1 MTVLEVFRKLI
12 GNLRAETATRNVM
25 LKHGISNV
33 NSFKDLMPEVIE
45 SDDCPRYPPF
55 AKGLPVAST
64 DAILQSQYDQIVR
77 IRNGLKI
84 GFEGF
89 DKLVMP
95 ILIKYAEYIHLLP
108 ASESHHHR
116 GAGGLFRHSLEV
128 GFHAALMAGDVEFGT
143 PGDPKD
149 RRMGVPR
156 WQLAVFFAGLF
167 HDAGKPLVDLVVT
180 DRAGKE
186 TWDPESEPLSRWASR
201 IGIDR
206 YFLRWNKQRVHKNH
220 EEHSVKL
227 THALFYENKA
237 VIEYFNELKTVRVYS
252 QMTESLNGQLIKS
265 PMRSLV
271 DKADSYSV
279 EKDLKLYPAM
289 NASEE
294 STGTP
299 VVRYVFNAMRDLIN
313 GGASR
318 WRVNEPGSVIWLT
331 PDGLFVAW
339 EQGYEDI
346 KDHIKKQKT
355 PGIPFEADTAAQ
367 ILIEHDHAIA
377 KEDSEEVGKVVKY
390 KYWLLG
396 LEINTKN
403 NQRAK
408 LKLKCLRIR
417 SVDALFKL
425 EPPAVYPGVILESN
439 KNTVKK
445 IEPTISAD
453 EVKDTETSQVLADHQ
468 LPQEIIASNDD
479 IPNDQMNEI
488 SFDLAMR
495 PTSFHS
501 SPETDGL
508 SFGFTNDDDSS
519 GNMNGESIPFSDG
532 VINTHDSTST
542 QSDES
547 EPVQLKELNDAN
559 NEAIAALAKFNES
572 QDDGLEFLFNMM
584 GEERPTTDL
593 GHDVEATSITNNKTD
608 HDAAVVTESSA
619 VAESQLIN
627 NQPPINSQKAQKS
640 TKLSAISPSKNK
652 PKIIDSPKVN
662 ELNTELEKYP
672 NNVRNI
678 LNTFISPVLKGDK
691 LLGEELFIVK
701 SLRKVGIYPEA
712 IQGNYKLPEVLSAL
726 SEANAL
732 EADPVNGGKVREFSG
747 IRLIV
752 LNKSI
757 TKPLLAALKAIEQSV
772 APVHENRIDQEKA
785 IVSSQTK
792 QNKESQQAETK
803 VIKTHLASDQINS
816 SKTKDM
822 TPNPK
827 HDVAVI
833 HQNTGQHVK
842 GVEKQISSVK
852 TGKIVLPS
860 PEKQEQFAK
869 AIQVLEPPITVSAV
883 CSQLAEMIKVG
894 RGEWISLPVE
904 RRAVEDKFVNSVSME
919 ILSQLV
925 IRFPHISITKLRM
938 HLAKNESGIKLNL
951 QMSTLDV
958 VVK

>member
-1 MTVLEVFRKLI
+1 MTVLEVFFRKLI
-12 GNLRAETATRNVM
+12 GNLRAETSTRNVM
-25 LKHGISNV
+25 LKHGNSNV

-64 DAILQSQYDQIVR
+64 DAILQSQYDQILR

-186 TWDPESEPLSRWASR
+186 TWDPESEPLSRWANR

-425 EPPAVYPGVILESN
+425 EPPGVYPGVILESN
-439 KNTVKK
+439 KNTARK
-445 IEPTISAD
+445 IEPNISVD
-453 EVKDTETSQVLADHQ
+453 EVKDTETSQVFADIQ
-468 LPQEIIASNDD
+468 LPQENSGKNDD
-479 IPNDQMNEI
+479 LPSHQMNDI

-495 PTSFHS
+495 PTNLVSE
-501 SPETDGL
+501 PEEQGFN
-508 SFGFTNDDDSS
+508 FGFTSDDNAPNNINGDAIQLNEGLISTHISTTAYS
-519 GNMNGESIPFSDG
+519 GEPEGE
-532 VINTHDSTST
+532 
-542 QSDES
+542 
-547 EPVQLKELNDAN
+547 LKEINDAN

-572 QDDGLEFLFNMM
+572 QDDGLQFLFSMI
-584 GEERPTTDL
+584 GEERPATDL
-593 GHDVEATSITNNKTD
+593 NHDVYATSATDNKTVNETVF
-608 HDAAVVTESSA
+608 ASESA
-619 VAESQLIN
+619 DIAESQFIN
-627 NQPPINSQKAQKS
+627 NQPQIESQKAQKS
-640 TKLSAISPSKNK
+640 TKQTTLNPSKIK

-662 ELNTELEKYP
+662 ELHAELDKYP

-691 LLGEELFIVK
+691 LLGEQLYIVK

-732 EADPVNGGKVREFSG
+732 EADPVSGGKVREFGG

-757 TKPLLAALKAIEQSV
+757 TKPLLAALKAVEQSV
-772 APVHENRIDQEKA
+772 APVHENRIDQDKA
-785 IVSSQTK
+785 IVSSLVK
-792 QNKESQQAETK
+792 QNKDSQCTETK
-803 VIKTHLASDQINS
+803 VKKSHSDSDQITS
-816 SKTKDM
+816 CKTEDIS
-822 TPNPK
+822 PNPK
-827 HDVAVI
+827 KAVAVI
-833 HQNTGQHVK
+833 HQKSEQH
-842 GVEKQISSVK
+842 EKVMPKEKSSVK
-852 TGKIVLPS
+852 TGKIVLPG
-860 PEKQEQFAK
+860 PEKQEQIAK
-869 AIQVLEPPITVSAV
+869 AIQFLEPPISVSAV
-883 CSQLAEMIKVG
+883 CSQLAQMIKAG
-894 RGEWISLPVE
+894 HGEWLSLPVE

>member
-1 MTVLEVFRKLI
+1 MTVLEVFRKFI

-25 LKHGISNV
+25 LKHGVSNV

-64 DAILQSQYDQIVR
+64 DAILQSQYDQILR

-128 GFHAALMAGDVEFGT
+128 AFHAALMAGDVEFGT

-186 TWDPESEPLSRWASR
+186 TWDPESEPLSRWANR

-377 KEDSEEVGKVVKY
+377 KEDTEEVGKVVKY

-439 KNTVKK
+439 KNAVKK
-445 IEPTISAD
+445 IEPTISVD
-453 EVKDTETSQVLADHQ
+453 ESTDTQTSQVLADVQ
-468 LPQEIIASNDD
+468 SPQEIIGSDDD
-479 IPNDQMNEI
+479 IPNHQTNEI

-495 PTSFHS
+495 PTNYHS
-501 SPETDGL
+501 DPETDGL
-508 SFGFTNDDDSS
+508 SFGFTSDDDSS
-519 GNMNGESIPFSDG
+519 VNMNEESIPFSDG
-532 VINTHDSTST
+532 VSGSTDT

-547 EPVQLKELNDAN
+547 ESVELKELNDAN
-559 NEAIAALAKFNES
+559 NEAITALAKFNES

-584 GEERPTTDL
+584 GEDRPTTAL
-593 GHDVEATSITNNKTD
+593 SRDVETTSINKTD
-608 HDAAVVTESSA
+608 HEADTATENQFSK
-619 VAESQLIN
+619 
-627 NQPPINSQKAQKS
+627 NQPHINSATAEDS
-640 TKLSAISPSKNK
+640 TKQLTINPSKKINK
-652 PKIIDSPKVN
+652 TKTIDYPKIN
-662 ELNTELEKYP
+662 ELKAELDKYP

-678 LNTFISPVLKGDK
+678 LDAFISPVLKGDK
-691 LLGEELFIVK
+691 LLGEELFVVK

-712 IQGNYKLPEVLSAL
+712 IQGKYKLPEVLSAL
-726 SEANAL
+726 TEANAL

-752 LNKSI
+752 LNKLI

-772 APVHENRIDQEKA
+772 APVHENRIDQEMTSTSSQVKHKKETQQPDTHVVTTHTTGDQ
-785 IVSSQTK
+785 IVSRKT
-792 QNKESQQAETK
+792 KESASTHK
-803 VIKTHLASDQINS
+803 PNVTVIHQASDQ
-816 SKTKDM
+816 T
-822 TPNPK
+822 
-827 HDVAVI
+827 A
-833 HQNTGQHVK
+833 K
-842 GVEKQISSVK
+842 GVEKKIPSVK

-860 PEKQEQFAK
+860 PEQQEQFAK

-883 CSQLAEMIKVG
+883 CSQLAEMIKAG
-894 RGEWISLPVE
+894 RGEWISLPIE

-925 IRFPHISITKLRM
+925 VRFPHISITKLRM

-951 QMSTLDV
+951 QLSTLDV